1 MADLDH
7 FKRINDSY
15 GHQAGDAVLREAAG
29 RMVASARDYDYVGLR
44 RRGASDLVV
53 AAERMRISARL
64 SCSYLSWPL
73 PPPNRM
79 SRSSM
84 GLSSV

>member
-29 RMVASARDYDYVGLR
+29 RMVASVRDYDYVGRYGAEELR
-44 RRGASDLVV
+44 IWSSPRKG
-53 AAERMRISARL
+53 
-64 SCSYLSWPL
+64 CGF
-73 PPPNRM
+73 PPD
-79 SRSSM
+79 
-84 GLSSV
+84 